1 MKKFLLIV
9 MVMLSLQ
16 GFSQKYRIAH
26 LYSAD
31 GMEVWDYNYSDATS
45 ANLLSINESSFFG
58 QLPFECI
65 DSLFYDENGN
75 ITRLS
80 TWQKIYDTING
91 TSEWFY
97 ACYVDYTY
105 NEMNLRTSRKNYNQF
120 GGHFE
125 LGGTYRYY
133 YDEEGKMTSWAM
145 EFGGVEEWNK
155 GIIEYNEDGTKKSE
169 TTMEYDFSTYEM
181 EYSIRYEYNYDDN
194 KNLER
199 ETEYLY
205 ELDSWVPKSY
215 VQYEYDE
222 LGNCTLEESVTMSGT
237 VQERKIFEYDTTV
250 SIDNVYHYPN
260 PEKDYPALEQQMR
273 SMLKSF
279 EFYAQNDVYELV
291 YVTDYMY
298 DYEIYENGDA
308 VAEVNDVV
316 ANIYPNPAQDFVMI
330 ESEANYVEVVDVYG
344 RVVFATEMTDMLKV
358 DMSDFATGVYFV
370 KLHNNGATSVQ
381 KIMKD

>member
-1 MKKFLLIV
+1 MKKLLLIV

-16 GFSQKYRIAH
+16 GFSQKYRVTSV
-26 LYSAD
+26 YSAD

-45 ANLLSINESSFFG
+45 TNLVSISENIFLEEPP
-58 QLPFECI
+58 LECI

-80 TWQKIYDTING
+80 TWQKIEG
-91 TSEWFY
+91 EWIY

-105 NEMNLRTSRKNYNQF
+105 NEMNLRTSRKNYNEF
-120 GGHFE
+120 DGHFE

-133 YDEEGKMTSWAM
+133 YDEEGKMTEWAM
-145 EFGGVEEWNK
+145 EFFGIEEYEK
-155 GIIEYNEDGTKKSE
+155 GIVEYNEDGTKKSE
-169 TTMEYDFSTYEM
+169 TTMQYNFSTYEM
-181 EYSIRYEYNYDDN
+181 EYTVRYEYNYDDN

-199 ETEYLY
+199 ETEFAY
-205 ELDSWVPKSY
+205 EFESWVPQSY
-215 VQYEYDE
+215 MQYEYDE
-222 LGNCTLEESVTMSGT
+222 LGNCTLEESVTMSGR
-237 VQERKIFEYDTTV
+237 VEERKIFEYDTTV
-250 SIDNVYHYPN
+250 SIEDVYHYPN
-260 PEKDYPALEQQMR
+260 PEKDYPALEQQMK
-273 SMLKSF
+273 SMLKSY
-279 EFYAQNDVYELV
+279 EFWAQNDADELI

-298 DYEIYENGDA
+298 DYEIYEDGDA

>member
-1 MKKFLLIV
+1 MKKLLLIV

-16 GFSQKYRIAH
+16 GFSQKYRVTSV
-26 LYSAD
+26 YSAD

-45 ANLLSINESSFFG
+45 TNLVSISENIFLEEPP
-58 QLPFECI
+58 LECI

-80 TWQKIYDTING
+80 TWQKIEG
-91 TSEWFY
+91 EWIY

-105 NEMNLRTSRKNYNQF
+105 NEMNLRTSRKNYNEF
-120 GGHFE
+120 DGHFE

-133 YDEEGKMTSWAM
+133 YDEEGKMTEWAM
-145 EFGGVEEWNK
+145 EFFGIEEYEK
-155 GIIEYNEDGTKKSE
+155 GIVEYNEDGTKKSE
-169 TTMEYDFSTYEM
+169 TTMQYNFSTYEM
-181 EYSIRYEYNYDDN
+181 EYTVRYEYNYDDN

-199 ETEYLY
+199 ETEFAY
-205 ELDSWVPKSY
+205 EFESWVPQSY
-215 VQYEYDE
+215 MQYEYDE
-222 LGNCTLEESVTMSGT
+222 LGNCTLEESVTMSGR
-237 VQERKIFEYDTTV
+237 VEERKIFEYDTTV
-250 SIDNVYHYPN
+250 SIEDVYHYPN
-260 PEKDYPALEQQMR
+260 PEKDYPALEQQMK
-273 SMLKSF
+273 SMLKSY
-279 EFYAQNDVYELV
+279 EFWAQNDADELI

-298 DYEIYENGDA
+298 DYEIYEDGDA

-344 RVVFATEMTDMLKV
+344 RVIFATEMTDMLKV
-358 DMSDFATGVYFV
+358 DMSDFATGIYFV

>member
-1 MKKFLLIV
+1 MKKLLLIV

-16 GFSQKYRIAH
+16 GFSQKYRVTSV
-26 LYSAD
+26 YSAD

-45 ANLLSINESSFFG
+45 TNLVSISENIFLEEPP
-58 QLPFECI
+58 LECI

-80 TWQKIYDTING
+80 TWQKIEG
-91 TSEWFY
+91 EWIY

-105 NEMNLRTSRKNYNQF
+105 NEMNLRTSRKNYNEF
-120 GGHFE
+120 DGHFE

-133 YDEEGKMTSWAM
+133 YDEEGKMTEWAM
-145 EFGGVEEWNK
+145 EFFGIEEYEK
-155 GIIEYNEDGTKKSE
+155 GIVEYNEDGTKKSE
-169 TTMEYDFSTYEM
+169 TTMQYNFSTYEM
-181 EYSIRYEYNYDDN
+181 EYTVRYEYNYDDN

-199 ETEYLY
+199 ETEFAY
-205 ELDSWVPKSY
+205 EFESWVPQSY
-215 VQYEYDE
+215 MQYEYDE
-222 LGNCTLEESVTMSGT
+222 LGNCTLEESVTMSGR
-237 VQERKIFEYDTTV
+237 VEERKIFEYDTTV
-250 SIDNVYHYPN
+250 SIEDVYHYPN
-260 PEKDYPALEQQMR
+260 PEKDYPALEQQMK
-273 SMLKSF
+273 SMLKSY
-279 EFYAQNDVYELV
+279 EFWAQNDADELI

-298 DYEIYENGDA
+298 DYEIYEDGDA

-358 DMSDFATGVYFV
+358 DMSDFATGIYFV

>member
-1 MKKFLLIV
+1 MKKLLLIV

-16 GFSQKYRIAH
+16 GFSQKYRVTSV
-26 LYSAD
+26 YSAD

-45 ANLLSINESSFFG
+45 ANLVSISENIFLEEPP
-58 QLPFECI
+58 LECI

-80 TWQKIYDTING
+80 TWQKIEG
-91 TSEWFY
+91 EWIY

-105 NEMNLRTSRKNYNQF
+105 NEMNLRTSRKNYNEF
-120 GGHFE
+120 DGHFE

-133 YDEEGKMTSWAM
+133 YDEEGKMTEWAM
-145 EFGGVEEWNK
+145 EFFGIEEYEK
-155 GIIEYNEDGTKKSE
+155 GIVEYNEDGTKKSA
-169 TTMEYDFSTYEM
+169 TTMMYNFSTYEM
-181 EYSIRYEYNYDDN
+181 EYTVRYEYNYDDN

-199 ETEYLY
+199 ETEFAY
-205 ELDSWVPKSY
+205 EFESWVPQSY
-215 VQYEYDE
+215 MQYEYDE
-222 LGNCTLEESVTMSGT
+222 LGNCTLEESVTMSGR
-237 VQERKIFEYDTTV
+237 VEERKIFEYDTTV
-250 SIDNVYHYPN
+250 SIEDVYHYPN
-260 PEKDYPALEQQMR
+260 PEKDYPALEQQMK
-273 SMLKSF
+273 SMLKSY
-279 EFYAQNDVYELV
+279 EFWAQNDADELI

-298 DYEIYENGDA
+298 DYEIYEDGAA

-358 DMSDFATGVYFV
+358 DMSDFATGIYFV